1 MFNKTFVIIFSLFAL
16 ASSAQ
21 AQGKSAKKKSAVRPA
36 PAGQVA
42 VVETSAAADDPAQFR
57 RDFIKAS
64 EEYRDSLK
72 ALAASQEKGLKRL
85 EEQHEKLKGLYA
97 DGLISRREFDA
108 SDASVA
114 EARAKFADV
123 GREFARAETV
133 IAAALKPA
141 PAVAAPGTVELASA
155 VPVVRN
161 WTTGNRNLDGMIRY
175 YGGKHGVDPY
185 LIYCVMHQESRFGS
199 TATSYKGAQGLMQLM
214 PGTAARYGVTN
225 SYDPA
230 QNIQAG
236 TRYLR
241 DLLRLF
247 NGRVD
252 LALAG
257 YNAGEGAVMKY
268 GNRIPPY
275 RETRD
280 YVRTIGTRYAGG
292 SGLQPVIKPVAAK
305 PKRR

>member
-1 MFNKTFVIIFSLFAL
+1 MLNKTIVIIFSLFAV
-16 ASSAQ
+16 AASAQ
-21 AQGKSAKKKSAVRPA
+21 AQGKSAKSKPAAVEQP
-36 PAGQVA
+36 A

-72 ALAASQEKGLKRL
+72 ALAASQEKSLKRL
-85 EEQHEKLKGLYA
+85 EEQHEKLKGLYT
-97 DGLISRREFDA
+97 DGLIARREFEA
-108 SDASVA
+108 NETAVA
-114 EARAKFADV
+114 EARAKFEDV
-123 GREFARAETV
+123 GKELARAETV
-133 IAAALKPA
+133 IEAALKPA
-141 PAVAAPGTVELASA
+141 APVNTVEIAAAPVA
-155 VPVVRN
+155 RN
-161 WTTGNRNLDGMIRY
+161 WTTGNRSLDGMIRY

-199 TATSYKGAQGLMQLM
+199 GATSYKGAMGLMQLM

-225 SYDPA
+225 PYDPA

-241 DLLRLF
+241 ELLRLF

-268 GNRIPPY
+268 GNRVPPY
-275 RETRD
+275 RETQN

-292 SGLQPVIKPVAAK
+292 SGLVPVIKPVASK
-305 PKRR
+305 PQSKDR

>member
-1 MFNKTFVIIFSLFAL
+1 MLNKTLIIIFSLFVV

-21 AQGKSAKKKSAVRPA
+21 AQNKSAKAKAATVE
-36 PAGQVA
+36 QVA
-42 VVETSAAADDPAQFR
+42 VVETSAATDDPAQFR

-72 ALAASQEKGLKRL
+72 ALAASQEKSLKRL
-85 EEQHEKLKGLYA
+85 EEQHEKLKGLYT
-97 DGLISRREFDA
+97 DGIIARREFEA
-108 SDASVA
+108 SEVSLT
-114 EARAKFADV
+114 EARAKFGDV
-123 GREFARAETV
+123 GKELARAETV
-133 IAAALKPA
+133 IEAALKPA
-141 PAVAAPGTVELASA
+141 PAVAAVEVASA
-155 VPVVRN
+155 APVVRN
-161 WTTGNRNLDGMIRY
+161 WSTGNRSLDEMIRY

-268 GNRIPPY
+268 GYKIPPY
-275 RETRD
+275 RETQN

-292 SGLQPVIKPVAAK
+292 SGLTPVLKAGPAK
-305 PKRR
+305 PQSKDK

>member
-1 MFNKTFVIIFSLFAL
+1 MLNKTLVIIFSLFAV
-16 ASSAQ
+16 ASTAQ
-21 AQGKSAKKKSAVRPA
+21 AQSKSAKAKAA
-36 PAGQVA
+36 AGQAA
-42 VVETSAAADDPAQFR
+42 VVETAAGTDDPARFR

-97 DGLISRREFDA
+97 DGIIARREFEA
-108 SDASVA
+108 SDASVT

-123 GREFARAETV
+123 GQELARAETV
-133 IAAALKPA
+133 IEAALKPPA
-141 PAVAAPGTVELASA
+141 PIAAPGGMEVASA
-155 VPVVRN
+155 ATVVRK
-161 WTTGNRNLDGMIRY
+161 WTTGNRSLDEMIRY

-275 RETRD
+275 RETQN

-292 SGLQPVIKPVAAK
+292 SGLVPVIKPVA
-305 PKRR
+305 PKSQGKGK